1 MITVGGIGSG
11 LDVESLVSQL
21 VQAER
26 QGADNRYARMAAS
39 TSTEISAFGAL
50 RGAMSSVESALSSF
64 SDDGVVT
71 RRKAT
76 TSSSEHFTA
85 SASASASAGVYDV
98 KVKALATAHKLASGA
113 YAGLDTA
120 VGTGSLSVTVG
131 DSSLELTLDGD
142 NNSLAG
148 IRDAINNAD
157 DNPGVRATTIKDDDG
172 YHLVLTATVTGLD
185 NQISVTRSGGDG
197 GLDSL
202 VYDPGTLTNL
212 SQKQEALNAEIE
224 LEGFSYSSS
233 SNTVED
239 AIEGV
244 TINLQQVDT
253 DSSYTLTVSVDDNA
267 IVSALNNF
275 VSAFNTGRNLVNSLS
290 AYNAASGSAG
300 VLQGDALTRGLQS
313 RLRDLAF
320 ADYSASNTAYSALG
334 EIGIAFDSSG
344 ALSVDATA
352 FKSALSTNFDDVVG
366 MLTGEGGIRANFET
380 VLGGYL
386 DSDGLFDSRADSL
399 SSRQARIATQQEAL
413 DRRMEQVEA
422 RLRRQF
428 TALDGLVAQLNTTSN
443 FLTQQLAGL
452 SGSNS

>member
-1 MITVGGIGSG
+1 M
-11 LDVESLVSQL
+11 
-21 VQAER
+21 
-26 QGADNRYARMAAS
+26 
-39 TSTEISAFGAL
+39 
-50 RGAMSSVESALSSF
+50 
-64 SDDGVVT
+64 
-71 RRKAT
+71 
-76 TSSSEHFTA
+76 
-85 SASASASAGVYDV
+85 
-98 KVKALATAHKLASGA
+98 
-113 YAGLDTA
+113 
-120 VGTGSLSVTVG
+120 
-131 DSSLELTLDGD
+131 
-142 NNSLAG
+142 
-148 IRDAINNAD
+148 
-157 DNPGVRATTIKDDDG
+157 
-172 YHLVLTATVTGLD
+172 
-185 NQISVTRSGGDG
+185 
-197 GLDSL
+197 
-202 VYDPGTLTNL
+202 
-212 SQKQEALNAEIE
+212 
-224 LEGFSYSSS
+224 
-233 SNTVED
+233 
-239 AIEGV
+239 
-244 TINLQQVDT
+244 
-253 DSSYTLTVSVDDNA
+253 
-267 IVSALNNF
+267 
-275 VSAFNTGRNLVNSLS
+275 
-290 AYNAASGSAG
+290 
-300 VLQGDALTRGLQS
+300 LQGDALTRGLQS